1 MDGGILTLVISGAA
15 LVGGTIGWLFRQYQ
29 YHQAAKR
36 EAAHDAG
43 EMLKDKK
50 TLLENMISK
59 TEDAISKQTLTNQ
72 LDEVN
77 AALLGLYGARLRHTL
92 KQAGLPI
99 EEALIA
105 DGQSQLKAQETAQ
118 LEKVI
123 AEVDALP
130 PSLSTEDL
138 MVLGNAYF
146 YMKKYQ
152 DAKRIFDQ
160 VVKSN
165 PNDPD
170 ALNNRGVIL
179 AHLE

>member
-1 MDGGILTLVISGAA
+1 MDTVDLRILAIILTA
-15 LVGGTIGWLFRQYQ
+15 IGWISRELWRWRN
-29 YHQAAKR
+29 AKR
-36 EAAHDAG
+36 RAARDAS
-43 EMLKDKK
+43 ETLKDKK
-50 TLLENMISK
+50 RLLEEMTSK
-59 TEDAISKQTLTNQ
+59 TADEGSKHILLAQ

-77 AALLGLYGARLRHTL
+77 AALLGLLTQRIRHTL
-92 KQAGLPI
+92 KEAGLPI

-105 DGQSQLKAQETAQ
+105 DGQSQLKPQETAQ

-130 PSLSTEDL
+130 PFLSTEDL

-165 PNDPD
+165 PNAPE